1 MKKTIVRTVSTKL
14 GEEIGDFERINFDE
28 NNEILILPTKEE
40 ISRAASEL
48 ERSTHFRSNIAAQ
61 KTKRLPKKK
70 IEEDKGFRLTASQKQ
85 LQLGAKR
92 KRKDAKHA
100 AFKLATRRVDQERAK
115 PKGAQK
121 STTQI
126 REEVIEETGVEIQS
140 VSTINDYVQKGMVDM
155 TPLKVGKPS
164 KLPQYILK
172 ALSSIH
178 LASVRIMQLTGRNK
192 TYHSAKNLTNTLKLC
207 LKKNE
212 YNLELPGAN
221 WVLQKIREET
231 ADKLGGTASSKDH
244 VEANRQKWLTEA
256 NLRRWASAEEE
267 FGIES
272 DLMYRNEEGK
282 ACWKDGVAD
291 RIVNFDE
298 TSISVDTSEMS
309 RGGRPTVYF
318 TDPGEPDCGIAGFKS
333 SFRCTLV
340 LAITASGKM
349 LPPHLQFCKDTKKEN
364 ASVCFSWINGL
375 HLFVDPENPEG
386 QVHATYSFN
395 EKGSMDTE
403 ALKSYYGA
411 YHGMMGVQ
419 NFDLLTRFLIL

>member
-1 MKKTIVRTVSTKL
+1 MKKTIIRIVSTKL

-192 TYHSAKNLTNTLKLC
+192 TNHSAKNLTDTLKLC
-207 LKKNE
+207 LKKMSIISNYQARIGCCKKSE
-212 YNLELPGAN
+212 RKQQISSEVLLRRKITLKRIARNGLPKQTCEDGRRLRKNLE
-221 WVLQKIREET
+221 
-231 ADKLGGTASSKDH
+231 
-244 VEANRQKWLTEA
+244 
-256 NLRRWASAEEE
+256 
-267 FGIES
+267 
-272 DLMYRNEEGK
+272 
-282 ACWKDGVAD
+282 
-291 RIVNFDE
+291 
-298 TSISVDTSEMS
+298 
-309 RGGRPTVYF
+309 
-318 TDPGEPDCGIAGFKS
+318 
-333 SFRCTLV
+333 
-340 LAITASGKM
+340 
-349 LPPHLQFCKDTKKEN
+349 
-364 ASVCFSWINGL
+364 
-375 HLFVDPENPEG
+375 
-386 QVHATYSFN
+386 
-395 EKGSMDTE
+395 
-403 ALKSYYGA
+403 
-411 YHGMMGVQ
+411 
-419 NFDLLTRFLIL
+419 